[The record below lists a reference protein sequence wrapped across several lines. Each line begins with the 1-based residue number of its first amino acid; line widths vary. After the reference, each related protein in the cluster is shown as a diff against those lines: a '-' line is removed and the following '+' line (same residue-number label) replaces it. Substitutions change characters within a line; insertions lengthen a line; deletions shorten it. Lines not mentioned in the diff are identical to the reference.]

1 MSRVTLAQ
9 LEAFYWVASLGSVE
23 SAAQRL
29 NLSQP
34 TISLRL
40 KALEEEVGL
49 LLFDRV
55 GRGIRLSLDG
65 QALLPN
71 ARRILDNVQ
80 DFISDAGTSQVRG
93 RIRVGMAEGF
103 AFICLAP
110 ILELLHK
117 NYPELQPECVI
128 ATSSSI
134 EPDLHDHKLDLAFL
148 VNATEREN
156 FTLIPLGAQETG
168 WVAPISWDLPETVS
182 PQDLA
187 RLPII
192 CNPQGSINYWQ
203 VKSWFAA
210 AGILPARL
218 DTCSSVAMLA
228 HLVSKGSALAIF
240 PSKMVEV
247 GLTAGRVRLLQAS
260 PRIEDVPIYAVF
272 RADNQSAALKAF
284 IKTVHQVLAEMDYL
298 HR

>member
-1 MSRVTLAQ
+1 MSRVTFAQ
-9 LEAFYWVASLGSVE
+9 LEAFYWVASSGSVE

-34 TISLRL
+34 TISLRI
-40 KALEEEVGL
+40 KALEEEIGL
-49 LLFDRV
+49 SLFDRV

-80 DFISDAGTSQVRG
+80 DFTNHAGQSQVRG
-93 RIRVGMAEGF
+93 RIRVGLAEGF

-134 EPDLHDHKLDLAFL
+134 EPELHDHKLDLAFL
-148 VNATEREN
+148 VSAKEREN
-156 FTLIPLGAQETG
+156 FTLIPLGVQETS
-168 WVAPISWDLPETVS
+168 WVAPISWDLPEVVS
-182 PQDLA
+182 PHDLA
-187 RLPII
+187 QLPII

-203 VKSWFAA
+203 VKSWFAGS
-210 AGILPARL
+210 GITPARL
-218 DTCSSVAMLA
+218 DICSSVAMLA
-228 HLVSKGSALAIF
+228 HLVSKGSAAAIF

-247 GLTAGRVRLLQAS
+247 GPSAGRVRVLEAS
-260 PRIEDVPIYAVF
+260 PQIEDVPVYAAF
-272 RADNQSAALKAF
+272 HTDNQSAALKAF
-284 IKTVHQVLAEMDYL
+284 IKTVHQVLAQMEYL
-298 HR
+298 RR